1 MKAKSTLLI
10 IMSFLTSMTVYA
22 QEATQS
28 AAKVKANINFMTI
41 FANSDIFG
49 YMILIV
55 IVIGLTMAISKFIQ
69 LYVKEKIDAGQFY
82 LKLKG
87 YIKNEQFEEAAKI
100 AESFK
105 NTTLGFIFWS
115 GLRVFIDAKKSG
127 KSGSD
132 LRDTVQN
139 AFDEAVLQTVYKI
152 DSGLFWY
159 DTLAQICTYIG
170 LLGTI
175 IGLIQSFQ
183 GLAAS
188 GAGGSEANA
197 MLTEGIQKAISA
209 TAMGL
214 SGAIPLTLIK
224 GGLLTKAQKV
234 INDIDEFDVKMIN
247 QINNAIK
254 D

>member
-1 MKAKSTLLI
+1 
-10 IMSFLTSMTVYA
+10 
-22 QEATQS
+22 
-28 AAKVKANINFMTI
+28 
-41 FANSDIFG
+41 
-49 YMILIV
+49 
-55 IVIGLTMAISKFIQ
+55 
-69 LYVKEKIDAGQFY
+69 
-82 LKLKG
+82 
-87 YIKNEQFEEAAKI
+87 
-100 AESFK
+100 
-105 NTTLGFIFWS
+105 
-115 GLRVFIDAKKSG
+115 
-127 KSGSD
+127 
-132 LRDTVQN
+132 
-139 AFDEAVLQTVYKI
+139 VYKL

-214 SGAIPLTLIK
+214 AGAIPLTLIK

-247 QINNAIK
+247 QINNVIK